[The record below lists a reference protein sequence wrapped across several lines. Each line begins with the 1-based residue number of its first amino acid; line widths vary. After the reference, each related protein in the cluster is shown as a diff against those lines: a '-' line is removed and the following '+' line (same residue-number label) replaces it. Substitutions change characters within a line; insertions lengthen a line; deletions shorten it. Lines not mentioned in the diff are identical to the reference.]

1 MSGAEELRRIVR
13 ESMPF
18 PPEVIEA
25 YARLEDVFTSGDLA
39 RLAGIPRSTAKFYV
53 AKMVRLR
60 MIAKVPGRRK
70 YQKYANARTFSDWLR
85 DLLRLAIVPLEQ
97 GRLG

>member
-53 AKMVRLR
+53 AKMS
-60 MIAKVPGRRK
+60 A
-70 YQKYANARTFSDWLR
+70 
-85 DLLRLAIVPLEQ
+85 
-97 GRLG
+97 